1 MLPGLAIIGVSNF
14 GVQAG
19 GSETPVFSLDICRTS
34 RLFDWNMRTRDM
46 HTVYDVEF
54 RCSGSMRCLF
64 HVALKAFESGP
75 DHSWPLLLSFQNS
88 ACGHPPPTP
97 PPKRPHFTRRT
108 FQGASCRRGAEA
120 GYRLGNRAGIL
131 ASWLNGGW

>member
-97 PPKRPHFTRRT
+97 PQNAPTLPGELSRELPVGGELRPGIGWATVL
-108 FQGASCRRGAEA
+108 
-120 GYRLGNRAGIL
+120 GYLHPG
-131 ASWLNGGW
+131 